1 MAQQWQ
7 LRRGT
12 TTQHNSFTG
21 AVGEVTVDTT
31 THALKVHDGV
41 KQGGYTVDTVVGFQ
55 VPTSANNYTW
65 YRKYASGWVEQGG
78 WGTCG
83 ASGFNITLPVTMANA
98 NYIILAHMIRNDTAA
113 ETGGD
118 VMPRIYN
125 QTASYFGFHMK
136 VFSGATDQG
145 NRNYC
150 WEVKG
155 MAA

>member
-41 KQGGYTVDTVVGFQ
+41 KQGGYMVDTVVAYQ
-55 VPTSANNYTW
+55 LPTDANDHTW

-78 WGTCG
+78 WFK
-83 ASGFNITLPVTMANA
+83 ASATNTAKTITLPVQMSDA
-98 NYIILAHMIRNDTAA
+98 NYNGFAIVECQNAGDSGNALSQRTCFIRTSA
-113 ETGGD
+113 TQIT
-118 VMPRIYN
+118 VS
-125 QTASYFGFHMK
+125 QTS
-136 VFSGATDQG
+136 SWPTQ
-145 NRNYC
+145 
-150 WEVKG
+150 WEIKG